1 MGGNN
6 MLGKIRTEWFE
17 KDRFGMF
24 IHWGLYSIPARG
36 EWVRSNEKI
45 SNEEYQKY
53 FDAFDPVDYNPKEWA
68 KLAKEAGMKYAVLTT
83 KHHDGFCLFDS
94 RLTDYKSTNTK
105 AKRDLVAE
113 YVDAFRAEGI
123 KIGFYYS
130 LLDWH
135 HPDYPAFKD
144 RQHPMRDNEA
154 YKDIPQD
161 FSRYIDYFHGQVRE
175 LLTNYGKI
183 DLLWFDF
190 SYKDEMNNMSG
201 EKWEASKLVKM
212 IRQLQPNIVLN
223 NRLGG
228 EGHSLVPET
237 SYGDF
242 ASPEQIIPQ
251 KGMVDI
257 NGNSI
262 PWEACITLNNHWG
275 YCASDQDYKSSKD
288 VIHALVE
295 CVSKNGNMI
304 LNVGPD
310 ARGSIPEESTKVLK
324 EVGIWMKKNAGSIYN
339 CGISDYQKPEWGRYT
354 QNGKKIYAH
363 ILDRG
368 IGPVSLQGMAGKV
381 VSACYLHDGS
391 EINIKLPWNDPENTR
406 DAYLNFDSFKLPC
419 AIDTVVEIETK

>member
-1 MGGNN
+1 MSD
-6 MLGKIRTEWFE
+6 KTRTEWFE

-36 EWVRSNEKI
+36 EWVRSYERI
-45 SNEEYQKY
+45 SNEDYQKY
-53 FDAFDPVDYNPKEWA
+53 FDEFDPIDYDPKKWA
-68 KLAKEAGMKYAVLTT
+68 RLAKKAGMKYAVLTT

-94 RLTDYKSTNTK
+94 KLTNYKSTNTK
-105 AKRDLVAE
+105 AGRDLVRE

-130 LLDWH
+130 LLDWY
-135 HPDYPAFKD
+135 HPDYPAYKD

-154 YKDIPQD
+154 YKDIKQD
-161 FSRYIDYFHGQVRE
+161 FSRYIKYFHGQVRE

-183 DLLWFDF
+183 DVMWFDF

-201 EKWEASKLVKM
+201 EKWEASKLLKM
-212 IRQLQPNIVLN
+212 IRELQPDIVID

-228 EGHSLVPET
+228 EGHSLVPQLT
-237 SYGDF
+237 YGDF

-251 KGMVDI
+251 KGMVDG
-257 NGNSI
+257 NGQSI

-275 YCASDQDYKSSKD
+275 YCSADHDYKSAKD

-310 ARGSIPEESTKVLK
+310 ARGNIPEESVEIL
-324 EVGIWMKKNAGSIYN
+324 EQVGGWMEKNSESIYG
-339 CGISDYQKPEWGRYT
+339 CGICEHPKPEWGRYT
-354 QNGKKIYAH
+354 KNGRKVYAH

-368 IGPVSLQGMAGKV
+368 IGPVNLDGMAGKIQ
-381 VSACYLHDGS
+381 SACYLHDGS
-391 EINIKLPWNDPENTR
+391 EIDINLPWNDPENTK
-406 DAYLNFDSFKLPC
+406 DAYLNLNSFKLPC
-419 AIDTVVEIETK
+419 GMDTVVKITLKNE